1 MADLILRIDDF
12 VVALEEEGLP
22 FEVILEELRQYV
34 EISDELDGK

>member
-12 VVALEEEGLP
+12 VVNLEMEGIP
-22 FEVILEELRQYV
+22 FEAILEELRQYV